1 VISVFLAG
9 GPSNCGSA
17 GSFQA
22 EIWFLGTSNTVKIPQ
37 NSLTAS
43 SAGHSDLFL
52 AARQWTAEISTA
64 HIRAENI
71 SIANPHGF
79 VSGSWKSEILTET
92 YFAVAISF
100 AIRNC
105 IRRVFC
111 FYSLESLHPPSLCNH
126 PWSWS
131 SFAPQ
136 RLPIVELPVVVEI

>member
-1 VISVFLAG
+1 VDRKTVVQQDRFKPKSGSWVPQIL
-9 GPSNCGSA
+9 SNPA
-17 GSFQA
+17 
-22 EIWFLGTSNTVKIPQ
+22 

-52 AARQWTAEISTA
+52 AARLPVDCWNFDCS
-64 HIRAENI
+64 HPDRNI

-79 VSGSWKSEILTET
+79 VSGSWKSEFLIET

-111 FYSLESLHPPSLCNH
+111 LYSSESLNPPSLSNH

-131 SFAPQ
+131 SFVPQ